1 MSKIINF
8 LLVGVIVVLSMYI
21 VFYYHEQHIYF
32 KKLQIL
38 YQDYDRLISI
48 NETYLSQYG
57 KEYSLLEIEK
67 YAQQHLKMFL
77 PKHTLKL

>member
-1 MSKIINF
+1 MLI
-8 LLVGVIVVLSMYI
+8 GVIVILSMYI
-21 VFYYHEQHIYF
+21 VFYYYEQHIHF

-48 NETYLSQYG
+48 NEIYLSQYG
-57 KEYSLLEIEK
+57 REYSLLEIEK

-77 PKHTLKL
+77 PKRTLKL